1 MIQRFCALSTLT
13 LTLMGLLGCSGTP
26 SLKVV
31 REIDPKTDFSKIGSF
46 GFDAQRD
53 SVDSDAAAKTR
64 ERLQL
69 DQLIMG
75 HVSLQLKAR
84 GLRQDELHPDMTV
97 AWSFGEWTVDSHKI
111 PNGGYGSQGIMFPG
125 AHGSL
130 IPKGSDGRAAPPSV
144 DPYSSQ
150 HEEARLELRLMD
162 PTTSKV
168 IWRAQ
173 VTDET
178 DFGYFRSAQS
188 DRIGR
193 AVDSLLEGFP
203 PPETMTP
210 KSP

>member
-1 MIQRFCALSTLT
+1 MTQRFCALSILT
-13 LTLMGLLGCSGTP
+13 GALMGLSACSSP
-26 SLKVV
+26 SLKVI

-46 GFDAQRD
+46 GFDPHAG
-53 SVDSDAAAKTR
+53 SVDSAAAEKTR

-97 AWSFGEWTVDSHKI
+97 AWSFGEWSVDSHKI

-144 DPYSSQ
+144 DPYSSE
-150 HEEARLELRLMD
+150 HEEARLDIRLMD
-162 PTTSKV
+162 PKTSKV
-168 IWRAQ
+168 IWHAQ
-173 VTDET
+173 VTDDK

-188 DRIGR
+188 DRIGQ
-193 AVDSLLEGFP
+193 AIDTLLEGFP
-203 PPETMTP
+203 THGTMAPTTP
-210 KSP
+210 